1 MDVKRV
7 ENFFALLENTDI
19 NELCLE
25 KDDMK
30 LRLKRGVM
38 QDATR
43 GAAAPSTSQP
53 QPKKNG
59 NGNGNANGNGNG
71 KHAHNGKNGNGDVQ
85 PAATPAEHGEQN
97 DYVMVSKMVGTF
109 YRSSDTTGQPWVK
122 EGDEIKKGQRLGLI
136 EAMKIMKEVLSDC
149 DGTLVKILVEN
160 GKAVEYGKDMFV
172 IRLGV

>member
-30 LRLKRGVM
+30 LRLKRGAM
-38 QDATR
+38 QDVPRA
-43 GAAAPSTSQP
+43 AAAPSAP

-59 NGNGNANGNGNG
+59 NGNGNGNG
-71 KHAHNGKNGNGDVQ
+71 KHATNGKNGNGDVQ